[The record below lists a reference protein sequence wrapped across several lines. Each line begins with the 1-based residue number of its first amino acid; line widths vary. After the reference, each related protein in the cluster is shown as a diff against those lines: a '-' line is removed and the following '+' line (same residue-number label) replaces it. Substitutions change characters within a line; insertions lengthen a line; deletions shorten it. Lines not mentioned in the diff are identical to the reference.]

1 MKGDLWIGFLAV
13 ALPALVGAPWGLSLL
28 RRECVREQADLCEGV
43 RVRANALASTLEK
56 KYAAAA
62 VAGLPELV
70 DALARDLDQEAVLAT
85 AFVWRKGKGV
95 IWKKGEEQMIIRDM
109 DGSFRWTAEGKRV
122 KHPKRG
128 VFTETG
134 AVVAWSRLGPRDV
147 CGYVLAPY
155 GGRRRWRPSVRFV
168 VSAGL
173 LCGFVGTLVA
183 GGWYLKRA
191 AARAREESDALVEML
206 RQNIETKEVENA

>member
-13 ALPALVGAPWGLSLL
+13 ALPALVGSPWGLSLL
-28 RRECVREQADLCEGV
+28 RRECVREQAALREGV
-43 RVRANALASTLEK
+43 RARADALAAVLEK

-62 VAGLPELV
+62 EAGLPELV
-70 DALARDLDQEAVLAT
+70 DALARDLDRESGLAA

-95 IWKKGEEQMIIRDM
+95 VWRKGEDQMIIRDM
-109 DGSFRWTAEGKRV
+109 DGSFKWTAEGKRV

-134 AVVAWSRLGPRDV
+134 AAVAWSRMGPRDV
-147 CGYVLAPY
+147 CGYVLVLD
-155 GGRRRWRPSVRFV
+155 GGGGRWRPSVRFA
-168 VSAGL
+168 VSVGL
-173 LCGFVGTLVA
+173 LCGLVGTLLA
-183 GGWYLKRA
+183 GGWYLKRE

-206 RQNIETKEVENA
+206 RRNVETKEVENA